1 MDISYKRIRQAIAR
15 RLRHFYRFTDAR
27 VAPFCSRSEWLSTL
41 YYALWNPSFRREHRA
56 MLVGKQRFHEIN
68 ARPQESSSRLRRN
81 THRLE
86 KGILSRPRRD
96 VFAVDYIE
104 ETVQCYSSALQ
115 EKNPGIRVSA
125 EEMQWAQDV
134 LTQYFE
140 ITGSHPT
147 IDRMRGAFNELPATL
162 SASVPDRY
170 ASRIP
175 YKRDLSLPPP
185 VDYEDL
191 LYLAKRR
198 RSVRWFEQKPVP
210 REIIERAVAVAAESP
225 SACNRQPFEFRVF
238 DDPDILRKVAD
249 LPAGTAGFSHNFP
262 CVIVVVGKLRNYFD
276 ERDRHLIYIDGA
288 LASMG
293 FVYAI
298 ETQGLSTCCIN
309 WPDISER
316 EKATQELLQLE
327 PDERPIM
334 FMAVGYPDPEGLVA
348 YSEKKPLHQLCR
360 FNFENS
366 DTLDAAS
373 LSTSSSLVA
382 SS

>member
-1 MDISYKRIRQAIAR
+1 MC
-15 RLRHFYRFTDAR
+15 
-27 VAPFCSRSEWLSTL
+27 APNGLVQSTT
-41 YYALWNPSFRREHRA
+41 AVWNPAFKREHRA
-56 MLVGKQRFHEIN
+56 MLVGKQRFHEISKK
-68 ARPQESSSRLRRN
+68 PQLSSSRLRRN

-86 KGILSRPRRD
+86 KGILSRPRREI
-96 VFAVDYIE
+96 FALDYIE
-104 ETVQCYSSALQ
+104 ETVQCYASALQ
-115 EKNPGIRVSA
+115 ETNVVFRISP
-125 EEMQWAQDV
+125 EELQWARDV
-134 LTQYFE
+134 LVKYFDV
-140 ITGSHPT
+140 TGPHPT
-147 IDRMRGAFNELPATL
+147 INRMREEFNELPADL

-170 ASRIP
+170 VSRVP
-175 YKRDLSLPPP
+175 YKRDLSLPPS
-185 VDYEDL
+185 VAYEDL

-238 DDPDILRKVAD
+238 DEPDLLRKVAD

-262 CVIVVVGKLRNYFD
+262 CVIVVVGKLRNYFN

-298 ETQGLSTCCIN
+298 EAQGLSTCCIN
-309 WPDISER
+309 WPDIPER
-316 EKATQELLQLE
+316 EAATQELLQLE

-348 YSEKKPLHQLCR
+348 YSEKKPLYQLCR
-360 FNFENS
+360 FNFEETGGVS
-366 DTLDAAS
+366 Y
-373 LSTSSSLVA
+373 STSSPLVA
-382 SS
+382 ST

>member
-1 MDISYKRIRQAIAR
+1 MDISYKRIKQAIAR
-15 RLRHFYRFTDAR
+15 RLRRLYRFIDAR
-27 VAPFCSRSEWLSTL
+27 IAPICMRSEWLSTL
-41 YYALWNPSFRREHRA
+41 YYAFWDSSFRREHRA

-68 ARPQESSSRLRRN
+68 AKPQESSSRLRRN
-81 THRLE
+81 THRIE

-104 ETVQCYSSALQ
+104 ETVQCYASALR
-115 EKNPGIRVSA
+115 EKTAAFRVSA
-125 EEMQWAQDV
+125 EELQWAQDV

-147 IDRMRGAFNELPATL
+147 IDRMRDVFNELPAALTA
-162 SASVPDRY
+162 SAPDRY
-170 ASRIP
+170 ASRVP
-175 YKRDLSLPPP
+175 YKRDLSIPPS

-210 REIIERAVAVAAESP
+210 REIIARAVAVAAESP

-238 DDPDILRKVAD
+238 DDPDLLRKVAD

-298 ETQGLSTCCIN
+298 EAQGLSTCCIN
-309 WPDISER
+309 WPDIPER
-316 EKATQELLQLE
+316 EIATQELLQLE

-360 FNFENS
+360 FNFEKS
-366 DTLDAAS
+366 DTQDTVS
-373 LSTSSSLVA
+373 LPVSSPLVA